1 MTSLTLT
8 VPLVFHLSYEYL
20 YKYIN
25 IRSQA
30 QNNLGVDTISLYQSD
45 RSNKYDMFSIK
56 ILSNRNIFLRSTTT
70 SIHKGT
76 RQATPSEEV
85 PLRPSAPA
93 TDGVFFPAAGDAIVS
108 TGKWR
113 WPQIPSDMWRGS
125 ISCANPT
132 PSANFANP
140 NYNHP
145 MPIQRLEKE
154 MRLINT

>member
-125 ISCANPT
+125 ISPT
-132 PSANFANP
+132 FPP
-140 NYNHP
+140 NHVFWETP
-145 MPIQRLEKE
+145 CRSRP
-154 MRLINT
+154 